1 MEKENL
7 IYLNVD
13 DNPQKKKKKFNI
25 SRLVGVIILVILVLT
40 CVITY
45 ILYVNNEEIRAYI
58 DENIL
63 SKEIEENNLN
73 KILLSDYDKSTV
85 FAYQD
90 KIMILNGNKMAQY
103 NTSAKKENE
112 LNIEIGTP
120 TTSINGEYFA
130 IAEKGGSK
138 IYMIKDQKIS
148 WKKDI
153 EGQITKINVNK
164 SGYTAVVVSGTAY
177 KSVIILFDD
186 TGTEIFKT
194 YLSSTLAVDVTISS
208 DNKYLAYAELN
219 TSGTL
224 IQSNVKII
232 SIETAKKKPTEGI
245 VYTYKADSN
254 KLILKM
260 QYQTNDKLVCMYDDE
275 ICIINNNQ
283 NETVTTFSKS
293 DNKVTFASID
303 LSGYSAIIEESSSN
317 LFNTQ
322 SLIRL
327 INNNSLKESKYKF
340 SGVAK
345 EIYTARNKI
354 AINLGS
360 EIHFINTNGWL
371 IKKYTAGQ
379 EARNIVIS
387 EKIAG
392 IVYRDKIEIVKL

>member
-7 IYLNVD
+7 RYLNVD
-13 DNPQKKKKKFNI
+13 DNPQTKKKKFNI
-25 SRLVGVIILVILVLT
+25 SRLVGVIILVILVLA

-45 ILYVNNEEIRAYI
+45 ILYVNNEDIRAYI

-90 KIMILNGNKMAQY
+90 KIMILNGNKMTQY

-232 SIETAKKKPTEGI
+232 SIEIAKKRPTEGI
-245 VYTYKADSN
+245 VYT
-254 KLILKM
+254 
-260 QYQTNDKLVCMYDDE
+260 
-275 ICIINNNQ
+275 
-283 NETVTTFSKS
+283 
-293 DNKVTFASID
+293 
-303 LSGYSAIIEESSSN
+303 
-317 LFNTQ
+317 
-322 SLIRL
+322 
-327 INNNSLKESKYKF
+327 
-340 SGVAK
+340 
-345 EIYTARNKI
+345 
-354 AINLGS
+354 
-360 EIHFINTNGWL
+360 
-371 IKKYTAGQ
+371 
-379 EARNIVIS
+379 
-387 EKIAG
+387 
-392 IVYRDKIEIVKL
+392 